1 MNFSGI
7 ALEELHRSYQKMDC
21 VVAVSESSMAL
32 LTENFPDM
40 KEKFIVIPNMIVSHE
55 LSLKAKMYEAVEF
68 QNTVL
73 RLLQ

>member
-1 MNFSGI
+1 
-7 ALEELHRSYQKMDC
+7 MDC

-55 LSLKAKMYEAVEF
+55 LSLKAKMYEAA
-68 QNTVL
+68 
-73 RLLQ
+73 